1 MAQHDYNIANQGFP
15 ATRADINDA
24 LAAIVSNNSGT
35 SAPSTTFANQ
45 WWYDTTNDI
54 LYIRNEA
61 NDAWIKVA
69 TLDQTNDAV
78 GTIHTDQILE
88 GVSGNGVSIDG
99 VVAKDSI
106 IQASGQPSFSAEYR
120 GSAILAGND
129 IVFGTVRHN
138 TGSHYD
144 NTTGV
149 FTAPVAG
156 KYLFTAAL
164 LTDATTASGLKYC
177 ELRVNGSIY
186 VYAYAYVNATSQ
198 YHPAIISQVVDLSA
212 SDAVK
217 VRTGTGAWYGTPG
230 INAMVFSGQL
240 LS

>member
-15 ATRADINDA
+15 ATRADINNA

-78 GTIHTDQILE
+78 GTIHTDEILE
-88 GVSGNGVSIDG
+88 GVSGNGVTIDG

-106 IQASGQPSFSAEYR
+106 IQASGQPSFRASRTAGTTSA
-120 GSAILAGND
+120 GSAF
-129 IVFGTVRHN
+129 VFNTVHHN
-138 TGSHYD
+138 NGSHYD

-149 FTAPVAG
+149 FTAPVTGYYYIAFQTLLNNSNAAG
-156 KYLFTAAL
+156 SYYSHLV
-164 LTDATTASGLKYC
+164 S
-177 ELRVNGSIY
+177 NGNKNFAY
-186 VYAYAYVNATSQ
+186 VYAAANTFAAASVSAVLYLA
-198 YHPAIISQVVDLSA
+198 A
-212 SDAVK
+212 SDTVY
-217 VRTGTGAWYGTPG
+217 VRAGAGTWYGTLAENT
-230 INAMVFSGQL
+230 IFSGHL
-240 LS
+240 IS

>member
-1 MAQHDYNIANQGFP
+1 MAQHDYTIANQGFP
-15 ATRADINDA
+15 ATRSDINDA

-88 GVSGNGVSIDG
+88 GVSNNGVTIDG
-99 VVAKDSI
+99 ALIKDGVFT
-106 IQASGQPSFSAEYR
+106 SGSQISFDVKYS
-120 GSAILAGND
+120 GSAILAGNT
-129 IVFGTVRHN
+129 IIFGSVAHN
-138 TGSHYD
+138 VGSHYD

-156 KYLFTAAL
+156 KYLFNVVVITDASTAA
-164 LTDATTASGLKYC
+164 GLKYC
-177 ELRVNGSIY
+177 SLRKNGAIY
-186 VYAYAYVNATSQ
+186 AFVYAYQNATAQ
-198 YHPAIISQVVDLSA
+198 NHPAVGSFIIDLAA
-212 SDAVK
+212 SDTIY
-217 VRTGTGAWYGTPG
+217 VRTDAGAWFGGGTTSM
-230 INAMVFSGQL
+230 IFSGQL